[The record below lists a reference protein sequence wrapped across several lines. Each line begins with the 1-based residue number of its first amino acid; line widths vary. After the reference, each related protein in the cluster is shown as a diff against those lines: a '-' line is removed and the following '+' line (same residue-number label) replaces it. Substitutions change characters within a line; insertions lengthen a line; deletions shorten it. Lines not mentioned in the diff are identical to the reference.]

1 MWNATQNT
9 PHSPPHLPLG
19 EYPPGLKCQSP
30 FSCKQSEMNFLSR
43 GFEFNMFKYGPI
55 DTLGTAPSGSD
66 VCQLAT
72 GRTRSLAGNKD
83 TRERNP
89 GTWRRQFC
97 GTAWHIDTIC
107 KKKRQNISKGDHGG
121 GGLRRTPPPGMTQIL
136 AVKGTA
142 SRQLYLTFKMLTWKY
157 LLFHKRL
164 APQAVGTQRKL
175 RFGQLTLTRGGR
187 HLKTGETGCTTR
199 PGEPFPGFVECRVLS
214 SPLMI

>member
-1 MWNATQNT
+1 MCVSWQPAALHHWQGIRTHVRGIRGHGVVSFAGQHGT
-9 PHSPPHLPLG
+9 SIPFVKKSARTFQKGITG
-19 EYPPGLKCQSP
+19 EGA
-30 FSCKQSEMNFLSR
+30 SE
-43 GFEFNMFKYGPI
+43 EP
-55 DTLGTAPSGSD
+55 
-66 VCQLAT
+66 
-72 GRTRSLAGNKD
+72 
-83 TRERNP
+83 
-89 GTWRRQFC
+89 
-97 GTAWHIDTIC
+97 
-107 KKKRQNISKGDHGG
+107 
-121 GGLRRTPPPGMTQIL
+121 PPPGMTQIL

-199 PGEPFPGFVECRVLS
+199 PSEPFPGFVECRVLS